1 MLTLVALTVLLP
13 AGAQSRQKKATA
25 PADPR
30 RVGIIIGLG
39 SGHIYEAKPGLKMLQ
54 RVGTAVQAW
63 RNKRAKYILFSG
75 GHTAGHVS
83 EAEEM
88 KVMAQAMGV
97 PARSIIVENGS
108 MSTKQNAENVGRIV
122 NKRRFRSAI
131 LVTHASH
138 MARAHRSFKEIKR
151 LRRIYKM
158 PADEWVPDNI
168 ELTLKGSDGE
178 EVKLPDPDELQAV
191 VLHGRSRHVDFMGDT
206 LTLDSLQRALG
217 RTAAWLYQ
225 QGYDQLP
232 CFVWHKALAVGHVT
246 RAEMIGY
253 AAVAYGLPARFVRH
267 GVARRFSPDTTDL
280 FEVCLENGWTNVL
293 AVLTPGREKSI
304 EIVRKMY
311 AEKGITATVIVAPK
325 VKRGQ

>member
-1 MLTLVALTVLLP
+1 MMLVLMVP
-13 AGAQSRQKKATA
+13 AGAQARKKTSTE

-30 RVGIIIGLG
+30 RVGVIIALG

-88 KVMAQAMGV
+88 KVLAQAMGV

-108 MSTKQNAENVGRIV
+108 ISTKQNANNVGRIV

-131 LVTHASH
+131 LVTHANH

-151 LRRIYKM
+151 LRRLYKM
-158 PADEWVPDNI
+158 PADDWVPENL
-168 ELTLKGSDGE
+168 ELTLEGVEGE
-178 EVKLPDPDELQAV
+178 KVKLPAPDEIQAV
-191 VLHGRSRHVDFMGDT
+191 VLHGRSRKLDFMGDT
-206 LTLDSLQRALG
+206 LQLDSLQRALG

-225 QGYDQLP
+225 QGFDQLP
-232 CFVWHKALAVGHVT
+232 CFVWHKAFAVGHVT

-253 AAVAYGLPARFVRH
+253 AAVAYGLPARFIRH

-280 FEVCLENGWTNVL
+280 FEICLENGWTSVL

-304 EIVRKMY
+304 EIVKKMY
-311 AEKGITATVIVAPK
+311 AEKGITATVIVAPAI
-325 VKRGQ
+325 KRGE